1 MNLMLLTVRTSAPL
15 LLGTLL
21 LAALLGA
28 TGCKGKSNELASING
43 RSVKQTEFD
52 AHLKLKHISPA
63 DEKRRERA
71 LDEYLER
78 TALSAVIEKQPNFD
92 KAAIDAEVAELR
104 KELVISRYF
113 DSFLDGK
120 VNDAAVKNYYDA
132 NVKNYEQRK
141 VHAAH
146 ILVRTNPKMSDEE
159 RKAKRTSIQEIHG
172 KLQAGEA
179 FEELART
186 LSEDRISGV
195 KGGDLGWLR
204 EGAIAPEFS
213 KQAFQMKAG
222 TVSEPVETQF
232 GFHIIKLLEE
242 PKVVRKPFSGAL
254 GDIRY
259 QLRAEAKEAELKR
272 LKDAISI
279 KKKNPYRLD
288 PKSLAPAGA
297 SARPSPLA
305 PSTELR
311 TEQTEDALPGQP
323 APETSVAPA
332 APARLAEKPALSITQ
347 RAPAPA
353 PSAQPS
359 AKNP

>member
-1 MNLMLLTVRTSAPL
+1 MNLMLLTVRTTNPL
-15 LLGTLL
+15 LRALL
-21 LAALLGA
+21 LAALLGPTA
-28 TGCKGKSNELASING
+28 CKGKSNELASING

-52 AHLKLKHISPA
+52 AYLKIKHVSPA

-78 TALSAVIEKQPNFD
+78 TALSAMIEKQPNFD

-120 VNDAAVKNYYDA
+120 VNDTAVKNYYDA

-159 RKAKRTSIQEIHG
+159 RKAKRTTIQEIHG
-172 KLQAGEA
+172 KLQAGEV

-186 LSEDRISGV
+186 VSEDRISGV

-204 EGAIAPEFS
+204 EGSIAPEFS

-222 TVSEPVETQF
+222 SVSEPVETQF

-279 KKKNPYRLD
+279 KKKSPYRLD
-288 PKSLAPAGA
+288 PKALAPASA

-311 TEQTEDALPGQP
+311 AEQEDALPAAS
-323 APETSVAPA
+323 APDTTAALA
-332 APARLAEKPALSITQ
+332 APPRLSAKPALSITQ
-347 RAPAPA
+347 RPPGLAPSV
-353 PSAQPS
+353 PSAQ
-359 AKNP
+359 NP